1 MSRAMLRINLLL
13 AIAILTLVSCRTAR
27 PVVTTT
33 SDKKDSSS
41 IAEKETIL
49 SKVYLPDSA
58 LIEALLKCDS
68 LGNVYI
74 AEISQI
80 RAGGQVKP
88 EIIIRDNYIKVTC
101 KVDSLLIY
109 QMYSH
114 RINTST
120 SMETDKKVEIQ
131 KPPGS
136 SWQWFIILP
145 FLVAIAYVIYRF
157 KLFKIFR

>member
-1 MSRAMLRINLLL
+1 MWRTNLLM
-13 AIAILTLVSCRTAR
+13 AIIIIMLISCRTAK

-41 IAEKETIL
+41 QAIEETSVDKIAM
-49 SKVYLPDSA
+49 PDSA
-58 LIEALLKCDS
+58 LIRALLKCDS

-74 AEISQI
+74 AEISQFK
-80 RAGGQVKP
+80 AGGQVKP

-101 KVDSLLIY
+101 KVDSMLIY
-109 QMYSH
+109 QTYTQRFSAST
-114 RINTST
+114 TS
-120 SMETDKKVEIQ
+120 EAEHKVEIQ

-136 SWQWFIILP
+136 SWQLFLILP
-145 FLVAIAYVIYRF
+145 CLVALAYVIFRF